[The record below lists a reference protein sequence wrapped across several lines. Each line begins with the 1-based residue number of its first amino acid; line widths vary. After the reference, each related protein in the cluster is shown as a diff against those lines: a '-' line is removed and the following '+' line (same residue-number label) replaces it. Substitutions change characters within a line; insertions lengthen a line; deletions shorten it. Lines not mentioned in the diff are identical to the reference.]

1 LSSRR
6 GRLVAWL
13 AIGRLNRMAKTWA
26 EAAPAPL
33 VLVIG
38 PEELLSL
45 RAVGAIIAAVRDREG
60 AVSVTTVS
68 APGYVRGGL
77 RAATSP
83 SLFAEPGVVVVEEG
97 EAMTD
102 DFLEEAVAYAS
113 NPDPEVTIVMRHS
126 GVVRGK
132 RALEAWRG
140 AGASEYRCP
149 AVKRDS
155 ELVEFVEG
163 EFARA
168 GREAKPQA
176 IRALVDSIG
185 GDVSEL
191 AGACQQLLT
200 DVSGPITEE
209 SVTTYYGTRVNATGF
224 AVADAAIVGKASQ
237 ALTLLRHALDTGTD
251 PVPLVA
257 ALASKLRTLA
267 VVGAS
272 RGRGLGPK
280 EMGLAPWQ
288 VDRARRD
295 LRHWEAEGL
304 ARAIEAVAQADAQ
317 VKGAGRDPRYSVEK
331 AVRTVAGLA
340 SR

>member
-1 LSSRR
+1 MAHSST
-6 GRLVAWL
+6 GS
-13 AIGRLNRMAKTWA
+13 WA

-33 VLVIG
+33 VLVVG

-45 RAVGAIIAAVRDREG
+45 RAVEAIVATVREKEG
-60 AVSVTTVS
+60 AVAVTTVS
-68 APGYVRGGL
+68 APVYTRGGL

-113 NPDPEVTIVMRHS
+113 NPDPEVVVVLRHS

-140 AGASEYRCP
+140 AGAAEYLCP
-149 AVKRDS
+149 AVKRDA

-168 GREAKPQA
+168 RREVKPQA
-176 IRALVDSIG
+176 VRALVDAIG

-200 DVSGPITEE
+200 DVSGPVTEE
-209 SVTTYYGTRVNATGF
+209 AVATYYGTRVNATGF
-224 AVADAAIVGKASQ
+224 AVADAAITGRTSQ

-267 VVGAS
+267 IVGAS

-280 EMGLAPWQ
+280 EMGLAPWM

-295 LRHWEAEGL
+295 LRHWEADGL
-304 ARAIEAVAQADAQ
+304 AQAIEAVAQADAQ
-317 VKGAGRDPRYSVEK
+317 VKGAGRDPRYAVEK

-340 SR
+340 AR